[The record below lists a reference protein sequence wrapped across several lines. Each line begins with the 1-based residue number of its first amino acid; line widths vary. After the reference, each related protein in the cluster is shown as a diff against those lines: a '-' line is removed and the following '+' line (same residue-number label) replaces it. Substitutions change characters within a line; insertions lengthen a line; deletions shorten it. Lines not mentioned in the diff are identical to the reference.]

1 MLDKQIVDVYGE
13 WAKKGEIIAPGG
25 WAFELENELYPD
37 NDDTAMAILA
47 IMKNKSKVDAVQ
59 AEEALVRGIKW
70 LEFMQNSDGSWAA
83 WDKDQATKPHGP
95 FQVPDKGFFKDSI
108 RDDFGTA
115 DLTGHVLEAFG
126 SVGFTHDYPAVS
138 KAIDYLRKEQ
148 MDFGGFWGRWGINY
162 IYGTHGALCGLKEV
176 GVPAEDPMVQKAIS
190 WLKSV
195 QNEDGGFGETMESY
209 YDTEQAGIGPS
220 MPTQTGWAL
229 VGLLAYLPADDETVQ
244 KAVQYLVES
253 QRQDDGWDEPV
264 YIGVGMPP
272 ILYTY
277 EYSPYYMPYA
287 ALARYQEKL
296 KEHH

>member
-1 MLDKQIVDVYGE
+1 
-13 WAKKGEIIAPGG
+13 
-25 WAFELENELYPD
+25 
-37 NDDTAMAILA
+37 
-47 IMKNKSKVDAVQ
+47 
-59 AEEALVRGIKW
+59 
-70 LEFMQNSDGSWAA
+70 
-83 WDKDQATKPHGP
+83 
-95 FQVPDKGFFKDSI
+95 
-108 RDDFGTA
+108 
-115 DLTGHVLEAFG
+115 LEAFG

-220 MPTQTGWAL
+220 MPTQIGWAL

-253 QRQDDGWDEPV
+253 QRQDGGWDEPV

-277 EYSPYYMPYA
+277 EYSPYYMPFA